1 MDVFVEALAFTSIL
15 FVTPEDLAIL
25 GAGRLLEGL
34 VGGLCGGRHMCRKR
48 SDDIVDSLFQFNAT
62 GLTGQDMKILNGMV
76 AGPLERDKALFR
88 RGDSITVEGTMMG
101 LEVVNSVIAL
111 VPFPRFAVRLLSG
124 ADTEL
129 YRNEAVGGIGKGG
142 LSVPLPM
149 HDNAAVEGTWIMV
162 DSRQAN
168 YSSSAAF
175 GELHKALRPVGAKA
189 LALNLI
195 QTIEMLAEQEKAK
208 RQA

>member
-1 MDVFVEALAFTSIL
+1 
-15 FVTPEDLAIL
+15 
-25 GAGRLLEGL
+25 
-34 VGGLCGGRHMCRKR
+34 MCRKR

-76 AGPLERDKALFR
+76 AGPLERGKALFR

-101 LEVVNSVIAL
+101 LDVVNSIISL
-111 VPFPRFAVRLLSG
+111 VPFPRFAVRLRSG

-129 YRNEAVGGIGKGG
+129 YRNEAVGGIGKG
-142 LSVPLPM
+142 VPLPL

-162 DSRQAN
+162 DSCQAN
-168 YSSSAAF
+168 YKASAAF
-175 GELHKALRPVGAKA
+175 GELHKALRPVGTKA

-208 RQA
+208 RQAWN